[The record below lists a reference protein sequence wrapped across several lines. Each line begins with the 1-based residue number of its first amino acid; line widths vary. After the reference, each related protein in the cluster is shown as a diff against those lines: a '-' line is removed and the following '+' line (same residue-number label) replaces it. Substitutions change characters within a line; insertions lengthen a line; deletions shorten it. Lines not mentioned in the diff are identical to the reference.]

1 MRILAGDVGG
11 TKTVVAVFESEAGK
25 LVPVFQKKFDSR
37 NYPGLEPIISEFLAG
52 NPGPANRACF
62 GVAGPVVGGRSETPN
77 LPWVLDERALASQL
91 AIDVVSLINDLEATA
106 YGLFTL
112 DEKEVF
118 VLHEGAKVAE
128 ANIGLIAAGTGL
140 GESIL
145 FWDGR
150 YHRVSASE
158 GGHGD
163 FAARTEREIDLLRYL
178 TPRFNHVS
186 YERVLSGPGLVN
198 IYQFLKDEAGF
209 SEPQWL
215 AERIA
220 TEDPGAVISE
230 AALAGETEICVQ
242 ALDLFVSVYGAEAG
256 NLALRA
262 KALGGIYVGGGI
274 APKILKKLE
283 DGTFLRAFLD
293 KGRYSEF
300 VSTIPVKVI
309 LNEQAALQGAAYYAA
324 HDYLWPS
331 TR

>member
-11 TKTVVAVFESEAGK
+11 TKTVLAVFESEAGK
-25 LVPVFQKKFDSR
+25 LIPVFQKRFDSR
-37 NYPGLEPIISEFLAG
+37 NYPGLEPIITEFLAR
-52 NPGPANRACF
+52 NPKPASRACF

-91 AIDVVSLINDLEATA
+91 GINAVSLINDLEATA

-112 DEKEVF
+112 EEKEVF
-118 VLHEGAKVAE
+118 VLHEGLKVAE

-150 YHRVSASE
+150 YHRPSASE
-158 GGHGD
+158 GGHAD
-163 FAARTEREIDLLRYL
+163 FAPRTAREIDLLRYL
-178 TPRFNHVS
+178 IPRFGHVS

-209 SEPQWL
+209 SEPEWL
-215 AERIA
+215 AERITA
-220 TEDPGAVISE
+220 EDPGAVISE
-230 AALAGETEICVQ
+230 VALAGEAEICVQ
-242 ALDLFVSVYGAEAG
+242 ALDLFASVYGAEAG

-262 KALGGIYVGGGI
+262 KALGGIYIGGGI
-274 APKILKKLE
+274 APKILKKLK
-283 DGTFLRAFLD
+283 DGTFMRSFLD

-300 VSTIPVKVI
+300 VSTIPVKVV
-309 LNEQAALQGAAYYAA
+309 LNEQAALQGAAYYGACE
-324 HDYLWPS
+324 DLRPR
-331 TR
+331 T